1 MRVTV
6 LLSGGACSTRM
17 CRDWSLHDP
26 ILMRLTGEMAFGCLS
41 IKRGKH
47 TNEMIGWDAKGCKV
61 WDAL

>member
-1 MRVTV
+1 M
-6 LLSGGACSTRM
+6 
-17 CRDWSLHDP
+17 DWSLHDP